1 MLQRRRIFDITNM
14 ITNYT
19 FMVCL
24 LLCALYAASLWFSL
38 DAVFLDFIVNASGVL
53 ACSVAAASAA
63 LFIVAV
69 VFWILDGHPRVG
81 LALWSLLRG
90 AICLALMVAVY
101 TFATVT
107 TTGLEVRL

>member
-1 MLQRRRIFDITNM
+1 MLQRRRVFDITNM

-38 DAVFLDFIVNASGVL
+38 DAKFMHFLVISCGIMD
-53 ACSVAAASAA
+53 CSVAAASVV

-81 LALWSLLRG
+81 LAMWSLLRG
-90 AICLALMVAVY
+90 ALCIAMMAAVY
-101 TFATVT
+101 TFAAIT

>member
-1 MLQRRRIFDITNM
+1 MLQRRRVFDITNM

-24 LLCALYAASLWFSL
+24 LLCALYAASFWFSL
-38 DAVFLDFIVNASGVL
+38 DATFLHFIAMACGVL
-53 ACSVAAASAA
+53 TCSVAAVSAA
-63 LFIVAV
+63 LFVTAV

-90 AICLALMVAVY
+90 ALCLAIMVAVY
-101 TFATVT
+101 TFATIT

>member
-1 MLQRRRIFDITNM
+1 MLQRRRVFDITNM

-38 DAVFLDFIVNASGVL
+38 DSTFVHFIVMACGILS
-53 ACSVAAASAA
+53 CSVVAASAA

-69 VFWILDGHPRVG
+69 IFWILDGHPRVG

-101 TFATVT
+101 TFSTIT